1 MLINREDYVIGKY
14 FYKNYVSL
22 NDAESTLI
30 LRWRNNPE
38 INRWMVSQ
46 DKISIESHMR
56 FIHSLKN
63 RDDAYYWMVFKNNHP
78 FGTFNVSHLNHCN
91 NSVET
96 GYYLNPDYLNSGEGL
111 EFHYNYKT
119 LLYNILDVE
128 TINGSVLY
136 GNSRALQLSMFYGAE
151 IVGTEVKQGKRY
163 IKLVTEKEKFNSLSY
178 KSLVRAFVQYC
189 KSNPV
194 NWNNLMLSYE

>member
-46 DKISIESHMR
+46 NKISIESHMR

-63 RDDAYYWMVFKNNHP
+63 RDDAYYWMVFKNTHP
-78 FGTFNVSHLNHCN
+78 FATFNISHINHSN
-91 NSVET
+91 NSVEI

-111 EFHYNYKT
+111 EFHYNYKA
-119 LLYNILDVE
+119 LVYNVLDIGRIDGTVQ
-128 TINGSVLY
+128 Y
-136 GNSRALQLSMFYGAE
+136 GNTRALQLSMFYGAE
-151 IVGTEVKQGKRY
+151 IVGLDVKQGKRY
-163 IKLVTEKEKFNSLSY
+163 LKLVSTKERFNNISY
-178 KSLVRAFVQYC
+178 KSLVRSFVSYC
-189 KSNPV
+189 KNNPV
-194 NWNNLMLSYE
+194 DWNNLMLSYE